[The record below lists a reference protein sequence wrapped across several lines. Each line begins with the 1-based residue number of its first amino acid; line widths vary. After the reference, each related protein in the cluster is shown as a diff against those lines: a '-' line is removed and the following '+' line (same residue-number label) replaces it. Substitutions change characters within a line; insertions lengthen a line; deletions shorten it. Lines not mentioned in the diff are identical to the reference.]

1 MRERDLLNIV
11 LVFWALHGL
20 ITKMKNKHSDPYLIQ
35 MYESN
40 IFGTH
45 KGSQNIFATCM
56 YKFEKFMWD
65 KLLLT
70 QYSPSYHFK
79 ELIKAWI
86 FFQFF
91 LYQMKFFVPVFF
103 VILSRE
109 KRWHIKSVK

>member
-45 KGSQNIFATCM
+45 T
-56 YKFEKFMWD
+56 
-65 KLLLT
+65 
-70 QYSPSYHFK
+70 
-79 ELIKAWI
+79 
-86 FFQFF
+86 
-91 LYQMKFFVPVFF
+91 
-103 VILSRE
+103 
-109 KRWHIKSVK
+109 